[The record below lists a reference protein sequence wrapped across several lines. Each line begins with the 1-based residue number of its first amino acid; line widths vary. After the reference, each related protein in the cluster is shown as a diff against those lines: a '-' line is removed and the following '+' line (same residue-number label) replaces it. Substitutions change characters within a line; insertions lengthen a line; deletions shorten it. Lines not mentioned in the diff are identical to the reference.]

1 MPRLRRVLRRFIHD
15 ALALLLP
22 FRCAACGRLPAPGSM
37 NATPGEGEPAADTA
51 SPEPL
56 MRLLCP
62 DCRSTVVPVS
72 PPLCHDCGRPFSTSA
87 GGNHRCGECVRDPLG
102 FGKMRSAGVYAGA
115 MVPLMRRFKYYRA
128 VHLAAAMG
136 QWMSAV
142 YERDWQHESVAL
154 VVPVPLHRRRIRHR
168 GYNQAW
174 LLARKAFHRRSTDA
188 VPLLR
193 HDVLT
198 RVRDTPPQAGL
209 DSVRRRQNLAGAFH
223 VAEPRA
229 VAGKHVLVVDD
240 VVTTGET
247 MAACGGAL
255 LAAGAHRIDALVAAR
270 TLRRIQ

>member
-1 MPRLRRVLRRFIHD
+1 MPRLSRLLQRVTHD

-22 FRCAACGRLPAPGSM
+22 FRCAACGRLPAPASM
-37 NATPGEGEPAADTA
+37 KAAPGEVDPGADVPG
-51 SPEPL
+51 PEPL
-56 MRLLCP
+56 LRLLCP

-72 PPLCHDCGRPFSTSA
+72 PPLCHHCGRPFSAAA
-87 GGNHRCGECVRDPLG
+87 GGDHRCGECARDPMA
-102 FGKMRSAGVYAGA
+102 FGKMRAAAVYAGA
-115 MVPLMRRFKYYRA
+115 VVPVMRRFKYHRA

-142 YERDWQHESVAL
+142 YKHDWMHESVAL

-174 LLARKAFHRRSTDA
+174 LLARKTFRRRSADA

-193 HDVLT
+193 YDVLT

-209 DSVRRRQNLAGAFH
+209 DSDRRRRNLAGAFH
-223 VAEPRA
+223 VTDPRA
-229 VAGKHVLVVDD
+229 VTDKHVLVVDD

-247 MAACGGAL
+247 VAACGGAL
-255 LAAGAHRIDALVAAR
+255 LAAGACQVDVLVAAR
-270 TLRRIQ
+270 TLRRVQ